1 MIQGSPGMML
11 PRPPFGDPSGWSFTG
26 GEYSAFRST
35 ASYTC
40 WPIGDRSSSAMC
52 PSRPAE
58 RATRETPRVRCG
70 GMPMSASAA
79 PQTPAPLT
87 GSRRPR
93 NFRCIRSMASR
104 SRRLFPS
111 TPASAAILD
120 STGVRGSPS
129 LCTGW
134 PSPGTNRLCSTRV
147 RINWVSRFRPERDDR
162 LLHAGDPR
170 ALQLGERGGRR
181 PRDASTG
188 RVNRSSRRTRGCR
201 G

>member
-1 MIQGSPGMML
+1 MML

-181 PRDASTG
+181 TRDASTG